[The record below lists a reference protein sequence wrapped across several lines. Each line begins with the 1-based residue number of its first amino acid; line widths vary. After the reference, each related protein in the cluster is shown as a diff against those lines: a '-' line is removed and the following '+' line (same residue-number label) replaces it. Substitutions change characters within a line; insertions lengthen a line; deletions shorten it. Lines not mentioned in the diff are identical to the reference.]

1 MCTTMESQD
10 IFAKNYKFTGG
21 KESLAVFVAR

>member
-1 MCTTMESQD
+1 MYTTMESPD

-21 KESLAVFVAR
+21 KENLAVFVGP